1 MKKEFY
7 TMVCTCNVKK
17 IIKVEGYII
26 KTLSNTFG
34 IYKNEYNDFDI
45 IDLQTGLS
53 VNYLNYYRLKDIK
66 QNINLFDDKLNLF
79 KERSKKFYEQCK
91 ESYTS
96 YLEALEN

>member
-17 IIKVEGYII
+17 IIKVKGYII
-26 KTLSNTFG
+26 KTLNNTFG
-34 IYKNEYNDFDI
+34 IYDNEYNGFDI
-45 IDLQTGLS
+45 IDLATGLS

-79 KERSKKFYEQCK
+79 KENSKKLYEQYK

-96 YLEALEN
+96 HLEALEN

>member
-7 TMVCTCNVKK
+7 TMVYTCNVKK

-26 KTLSNTFG
+26 KTSSNIFG

-53 VNYLNYYRLKDIK
+53 VNYLNYHRLKDIK
-66 QNINLFDDKLNLF
+66 QNISLFDDKLNNF
-79 KERSKKFYEQCK
+79 KNLCSIAYEKHKKEFNK
-91 ESYTS
+91 
-96 YLEALEN
+96 LVEALIS

>member
-7 TMVCTCNVKK
+7 TIVQIRNVKK
-17 IIKVEGYII
+17 VIKVKGYII
-26 KTLSNTFG
+26 KTLNNTFG
-34 IYKNEYNDFDI
+34 IYDNEYNGFDI

-53 VNYLNYYRLKDIK
+53 VNYLDYYRLKDIK

-79 KERSKKFYEQCK
+79 KERSKEFYEQCK
-91 ESYTS
+91 ESYAS